1 SEIRFSGLGD
11 PVFSGGGFRA
21 GTVHICATGE
31 PHSVYQIVLA
41 PSGRISLRSDK
52 AEQALCRG

>member
-1 SEIRFSGLGD
+1 
-11 PVFSGGGFRA
+11 
-21 GTVHICATGE
+21 
-31 PHSVYQIVLA
+31 VYQIVLA